1 MTKSDILE
9 QAARALREAH
19 SGEREGS
26 GFTRARIMVALHRER
41 RRRLFRWVVL
51 SPLASLLVVGSAWA
65 QSTGQW
71 PVVWRAVA
79 SVLAFTGVEGAK
91 QPDPGPAPRAI
102 PRRSRPAPL
111 HEAAEAPS
119 LAPAEPESPPAVN
132 EVAPIAA
139 PPELEPAPQTSLRV
153 PRSAHAKRPPRS
165 VTTRASQADPP
176 ATVNEPPAPAESKP
190 DADLALFR
198 LAHDL
203 HVAGRQPRAAIAA
216 YDDYL
221 AAFPSGRFVPEAR
234 YNRALDS
241 IKLGDKAGARAA
253 LEPFARGAY
262 GDYRRKEAKELL
274 DALRSAASHSTPRAQ
289 AE

>member
-1 MTKSDILE
+1 MTKSDILG

-19 SGEREGS
+19 TGEREGS

-79 SVLAFTGVEGAK
+79 SVLAFTGVER
-91 QPDPGPAPRAI
+91 PRPPTPGPAPRAV
-102 PRRSRPAPL
+102 PERSSPAPL
-111 HEAAEAPS
+111 HQAAEAPS
-119 LAPAEPESPPAVN
+119 LAPAGPETPPAASD
-132 EVAPIAA
+132 VAPVTA
-139 PPELEPAPQTSLRV
+139 PPELATAPQTAPTV
-153 PRSAHAKRPPRS
+153 PRSAHARRPPR
-165 VTTRASQADPP
+165 VAPRASQAAPP
-176 ATVNEPPAPAESKP
+176 ATVGEAPAQPESKP

-203 HVAGRQPRAAIAA
+203 HVAGRQSRAAIAA

-221 AAFPSGRFVPEAR
+221 AAFPNGRFVPEAR

-253 LEPFARGAY
+253 LEAFARGAY
-262 GDYRRKEAKELL
+262 GDYRRKEARDLL
-274 DALRSAASHSTPRAQ
+274 EALH
-289 AE
+289 